1 MARVTMLG
9 RLADVAGWRT
19 RVVDAETIGALRST
33 LVANAPELAR
43 SLDAD
48 TVVMIVNDVVTRG
61 DAAIGPDDEVGFMPP
76 MSGG

>member
-19 RVVDAETIGALRST
+19 RVVDAGTIVGIRRAL
-33 LVANAPELAR
+33 AADAPELAR
-43 SLDAD
+43 ALDAD
-48 TVVMIVNDVVTRG
+48 VAAVIVNDVVTRG
-61 DAAIGPDDEVGFMPP
+61 DAPVGTDDEVGFMPP

>member
-9 RLADVAGWRT
+9 RLADAAGWRT
-19 RVVDAETIGALRST
+19 RTVEADTIGELRLT
-33 LVANAPELAR
+33 LERDAPGL

-48 TVVMIVNDVVTRG
+48 AVAVIVNDVVARG
-61 DAAIGPDDEVGFMPP
+61 DAAIGPNDEVGFMPP